1 MDAAKIT
8 IKFLFQK
15 DLTKKEPKMSTKR
28 HFRSNYLKRYI
39 LFVVSFVEI
48 LTGDFNLL
56 RYSVASLDGNGDI
69 ARAGDEF
76 IDEVQVVGGV
86 EIDGAVGGGVL
97 VAMTIEIDVECDSIL
112 CNRCGII
119 DEIDG
124 GLDVDTID

>member
-1 MDAAKIT
+1 M
-8 IKFLFQK
+8 
-15 DLTKKEPKMSTKR
+15 
-28 HFRSNYLKRYI
+28 
-39 LFVVSFVEI
+39 EI

-56 RYSVASLDGNGDI
+56 RYSVASLDGDGDI

-97 VAMTIEIDVECDSIL
+97 VAMTIEIDVEGDCIL
-112 CNRCGII
+112 CNRCRII

-124 GLDVDTID
+124 WLDVDAID

>member
-1 MDAAKIT
+1 M
-8 IKFLFQK
+8 
-15 DLTKKEPKMSTKR
+15 
-28 HFRSNYLKRYI
+28 
-39 LFVVSFVEI
+39 EI

-56 RYSVASLDGNGDI
+56 RYSVASLNGDGDI
-69 ARAGDEF
+69 ARARDEV

-86 EIDGAVGGGVL
+86 EIDGTVGGGVL

-124 GLDVDTID
+124 WLDVDTIDRRIGCIDHSIEIATISPDVIQFPDLEDAVGRGDLSLVGLLLA